1 MDEDRG
7 RANLLTVFCELSAL
21 YTEVHIF
28 DMHVFCFFFLISEG
42 HAFSQKQTYFRAPKC
57 LYVDNHRETGPR
69 QRTVKFHTP
78 FLAAKLA
85 RPGGQRQIPAPLP
98 LEGATQFEE

>member
-28 DMHVFCFFFLISEG
+28 DMHVFFFLILSIDMRISFHEG
-42 HAFSQKQTYFRAPKC
+42 SILEKNSPLGAMSTWNTKTLEKRTNFIHMKQ
-57 LYVDNHRETGPR
+57 
-69 QRTVKFHTP
+69 
-78 FLAAKLA
+78 
-85 RPGGQRQIPAPLP
+85 
-98 LEGATQFEE
+98 

>member
-21 YTEVHIF
+21 YTEVHVF
-28 DMHVFCFFFLISEG
+28 DMHVVVVNISEG

-57 LYVDNHRETGPR
+57 PYVDNHRETGPR
-69 QRTVKFHTP
+69 QKTVKFHTP
-78 FLAAKLA
+78 FLAEELA
-85 RPGGQRQIPAPLP
+85 RPGGQRQIPAPFP
-98 LEGATQFEE
+98 LEGPTQFEE

>member
-28 DMHVFCFFFLISEG
+28 DMHVFFFLISEG